1 MDLASSPRAA
11 ENRTRWEGIFANSSV
26 VPRRPSMVIG
36 IEALSQTG
44 DNSVTFTEFNSSD
57 T

>member
-11 ENRTRWEGIFANSSV
+11 ENGTRWEGIFANLSV
-26 VPRRPSMVIG
+26 VPRRPSMVMG
-36 IEALSQTG
+36 IAALSQTG
-44 DNSVTFTEFNSSD
+44 DNSVTFTELNNLE